1 MTQDDY
7 AKRVEK
13 LARSGD
19 RELAEFRGLMEVPST
34 FDEGFTWPS
43 FIGAIFVALVMVP
56 GALYMSLVVGMTIGP
71 AARWVTVILFIEVA
85 RRANRVLKRGEIF
98 ILFYLSAAAMTGAMD
113 VVPKGSLLWSQFYA
127 QSVAAQASGIAELL
141 PQWYAPTEGDVLSL
155 RTIFHPAWLPAIG
168 LMIFA
173 TVMGRLNNTILG
185 YGLFRLASDVEKL
198 PFPLAPLGAQGILA
212 LSEEQEE
219 ENPNRDMSQPVD
231 PQKKWRWRVFSTG
244 TVIGMCFGAVYIG
257 LPTITGAL
265 LQEPIVL
272 MPIPFV
278 DWTPATGE
286 YLPAVA
292 TGLSFDLG
300 NVIYGMVFPFY
311 AVLGTFIGF
320 ASTFI
325 AGPLLYRYDILHTWN
340 TGDSTVA
347 TTMKN
352 YVDFHFS
359 FSVGTALAIAL
370 IGIGAMLML
379 LWRVRHRRAQAVPEP
394 QRDPLAIPEGR
405 GDIKFKLIVA
415 VYVVSTLIYILVSG
429 WLIDWDP
436 WVMLIMVI
444 FGFLYTPI
452 ISYATARLEG
462 LAGQVVNIPM
472 IREATFILSGYR
484 GVAIWFLPVPL
495 YNYGSQTVEYRVA
508 ELTGTKF
515 TSIWKSELLLAP
527 IIVLSSI
534 LFANFIWGLA
544 PVPGPQYPFAQSMW
558 EFYAEQDAVMHSAT
572 LGGYSTFEEALN
584 FKYMGIGLGVGMLLF
599 GATKGF
605 GLPTFLMY
613 GIFKGLGQAQLHS
626 ILPSMVGAILGRY
639 YFQRRLGL
647 LWRQYVPVVA
657 AGYACGVGLIG
668 TFSIGITFLTKSVF
682 QLPF

>member
-13 LARSGD
+13 LARGGED

-56 GALYMSLVVGMTIGP
+56 GSLYMSLVAGMTIGP
-71 AARWVTVILFIEVA
+71 AAQWVTVILFIEVA
-85 RRANRVLKRGEIF
+85 RRANKTLKRGEIF
-98 ILFYLSAAAMTGAMD
+98 ILFYLAAAAMTGAMAG
-113 VVPKGSLLWSQFYA
+113 GSLLWNQFYA
-127 QSVAAQASGIAELL
+127 QSVAAQANGIAELL
-141 PQWYAPTEGDVLSL
+141 PQWYAPTEGDVLTL

-173 TVMGRLNNTILG
+173 TIMGRLNNTILG

-219 ENPNRDMSQPVD
+219 ENPNRDMSQPMD
-231 PQKKWRWRVFSTG
+231 PQKKWRWRVFSIG
-244 TVIGMCFGAVYIG
+244 TVIGICFGAVYIG
-257 LPTITGAL
+257 LPIITGAL
-265 LQEPIVL
+265 LQKPIVL
-272 MPIPFV
+272 LPIPFV
-278 DWTPATGE
+278 DWTPKTGE

-292 TGLSFDLG
+292 TGISLDLG
-300 NVIYGMVFPFY
+300 LVIMGMVLPFY
-311 AVLGTFIGF
+311 AVLGSVIG
-320 ASTFI
+320 AVSMFI
-325 AGPLLYRYDILHTWN
+325 ANPLLYRADILHTWN
-340 TGDSTVA
+340 TGDEIV
-347 TTMKN
+347 TTMFKN

-359 FSVGTALAIAL
+359 FGVGAALAIAL
-370 IGIGAMLML
+370 IGIGAMVTML
-379 LWRVRHRRAQAVPEP
+379 GRMRRQRTHTAETPREP
-394 QRDPLAIPEGR
+394 FALPEGR

-415 VYVVSTLIYILVSG
+415 VYIVSTLIYILVSG
-429 WLIDWDP
+429 WLIEWHTG
-436 WVMLIMVI
+436 VMAMMI
-444 FGFLYTPI
+444 FYGFLYTPL

-462 LAGQVVNIPM
+462 LAGQAVDIPM
-472 IREATFILSGYR
+472 IREASFILSGYR
-484 GVAIWFLPVPL
+484 GVAVWFLPLPL
-495 YNYGSQTVEYRVA
+495 FNYGMQTVVYRQA

-515 TSIWKSELLLAP
+515 TSIWKSELVLAP

-544 PVPGPQYPFAQSMW
+544 PVPGPQYPFAQRMW
-558 EFYAEQDAVMHSAT
+558 EFQAEQQAVINSAT
-572 LGGYSTFEEALN
+572 LGGYSSFEQALN
-584 FKYMGIGLGVGMLLF
+584 FKYMGIGLGIGLLLF
-599 GATKGF
+599 GVTKGF
-605 GLPTFLMY
+605 GLPTFLVY
-613 GIFKGLGQAQLHS
+613 GIFNGFGAQVYS
-626 ILPSMVGAILGRY
+626 IIPTMIGALLGRY

-647 LWRQYVPVVA
+647 LWRQYIPVVA